1 VQGQGLEAL
10 FGCASA
16 LEAQLDYDGVPG
28 GAATASRASGHGER
42 RLRGRA
48 SLNSRRPAHCA
59 TEGGEY
65 PLYGTQEG
73 NTAATGG
80 PTGACPAGPARRSS
94 RHAVRGGGNFKAS
107 RDAGRPEER
116 HARGL
121 GRRRAQMPRAGRGLV
136 HGGAAL
142 RAGARAG
149 ARAAPGRNSCVGL
162 AALDRVL
169 LKNFE

>member
-1 VQGQGLEAL
+1 L

-28 GAATASRASGHGER
+28 GAATASRARGHGER

-80 PTGACPAGPARRSS
+80 PTGACPARRSS
-94 RHAVRGGGNFKAS
+94 RHAVRGRGNFKAS
-107 RDAGRPEER
+107 RDAGRPGER
-116 HARGL
+116 RARGL
-121 GRRRAQMPRAGRGLV
+121 GRRGARMPRVRRGVARGRRRV
-136 HGGAAL
+136 EI
-142 RAGARAG
+142 
-149 ARAAPGRNSCVGL
+149 PV
-162 AALDRVL
+162 LDWQRL
-169 LKNFE
+169 TEFCSKILNRSAQSAK